1 MTRRLL
7 ARRKLLT
14 AGLKGAF
21 GATAAGLI
29 GTGLIGTGL
38 IGTGLVGSGLVG
50 SGLVGGVPA
59 AQAQGAVQSGA
70 LEPLEALSPDQV
82 AALTRVERYLN
93 DINTMQARFVQISD
107 NGGYAQGDLYVD
119 RPGHM
124 RFDYDAP
131 TPVLLI
137 ANGLTLLYYDKELKE
152 ATFLP
157 LWETP
162 LWFLIREE
170 VRFDDNVEIVG
181 IEEALGTLRVSLRDP
196 DTPDGGVVTLVFS
209 DRPLT
214 LRKWELIDP
223 QGIETQVSLVNPVY
237 GEAIDDDLFKY
248 HDLEVHNR
256 RRPER

>member
-1 MTRRLL
+1 
-7 ARRKLLT
+7 
-14 AGLKGAF
+14 
-21 GATAAGLI
+21 
-29 GTGLIGTGL
+29 
-38 IGTGLVGSGLVG
+38 
-50 SGLVGGVPA
+50 
-59 AQAQGAVQSGA
+59 
-70 LEPLEALSPDQV
+70 
-82 AALTRVERYLN
+82 
-93 DINTMQARFVQISD
+93 MQARFVQTSS
-107 NGGYAQGDLYVD
+107 NGGYAEGEVFVD

-124 RFDYDAP
+124 RFDYDPP

-181 IEEALGTLRVSLRDP
+181 IEEALGTLKVGLRDP
-196 DTPDGGVVTLVFS
+196 DNPDSGTVTLIFS

-214 LRKWELIDP
+214 LRRWQLIDP

-237 GEAIDDDLFKY
+237 GQAIDDDLFKY
-248 HDLEVHNR
+248 GNLEIHNKVR
-256 RRPER
+256 RDR

>member
-1 MTRRLL
+1 MTPKLPVTPRLL

-21 GATAAGLI
+21 GVAAAGLI
-29 GTGLIGTGL
+29 GTSLFGA
-38 IGTGLVGSGLVG
+38 S
-50 SGLVGGVPA
+50 PA
-59 AQAQGAVQSGA
+59 AHAQGAVPQGAVQGGA
-70 LEPLEALSPDQV
+70 LEALGPLSPDQV

-93 DINTMQARFVQISD
+93 DINTMQARFVQISN

-237 GEAIDDDLFKY
+237 GEAIDGDLFKY

-256 RRPER
+256 RRRER